1 MKYLIGILMILILFG
16 FLSYLY
22 ISESE
27 KVLNEKMKKDIESLS
42 KLKGRVF

>member
-1 MKYLIGILMILILFG
+1 MKYLIGILMILILLG

-42 KLKGRVF
+42 KLKGSVF